1 MRKAKRWRYY
11 CDFCNKCGGSA
22 FHMRNHESACT
33 NNPDRRCNMCKL
45 LDLTQVPMKRLKGI
59 IAAYESRVYSFVYP
73 PYDRDSSDQAAK
85 ELMDALKKETDG
97 CPACIFAA
105 IRQTETWHVG
115 FQWEKERDVY
125 MSRVKSY
132 KEAKMP
138 CGGY

>member
-1 MRKAKRWRYY
+1 
-11 CDFCNKCGGSA
+11 
-22 FHMRNHESACT
+22 
-33 NNPDRRCNMCKL
+33 
-45 LDLTQVPMKRLKGI
+45 MKRLKGI